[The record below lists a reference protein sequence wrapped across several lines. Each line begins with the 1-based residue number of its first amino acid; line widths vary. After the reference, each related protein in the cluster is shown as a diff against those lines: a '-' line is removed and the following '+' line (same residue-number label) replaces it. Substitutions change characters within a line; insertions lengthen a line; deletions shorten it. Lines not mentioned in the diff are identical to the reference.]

1 MINKVATQTEFIKK
15 LFNEISVAGWKPVD
29 NTENNQINEV
39 EVRQLFELIDTE
51 KTGVINLKVI
61 KQYKNIFQINFL
73 KQGFFNIIK
82 CHPKLL
88 RFNSF
93 HLLFL
98 YF

>member
-1 MINKVATQTEFIKK
+1 MIIKVATQTEFIKK

-73 KQGFFNIIK
+73 KQGYFDWDN
-82 CHPKLL
+82 
-88 RFNSF
+88 
-93 HLLFL
+93 L
-98 YF
+98 Y

>member
-1 MINKVATQTEFIKK
+1 MIIKIATQTEFIKK

-61 KQYKNIFQINFL
+61 KQYKNIFQIHFL
-73 KQGFFNIIK
+73 KQG
-82 CHPKLL
+82 
-88 RFNSF
+88 
-93 HLLFL
+93 
-98 YF
+98 YFDLDNRY

>member
-1 MINKVATQTEFIKK
+1 MINKVVTQTKFIKK

-73 KQGFFNIIK
+73 KQG
-82 CHPKLL
+82 
-88 RFNSF
+88 
-93 HLLFL
+93 
-98 YF
+98 YFDWDNRY

>member
-1 MINKVATQTEFIKK
+1 MKLATQTEFIKK

-73 KQGFFNIIK
+73 KQG
-82 CHPKLL
+82 
-88 RFNSF
+88 
-93 HLLFL
+93 
-98 YF
+98 YFDWDNRY

>member
-1 MINKVATQTEFIKK
+1 MINKIATQIEFLKK

-73 KQGFFNIIK
+73 KQG
-82 CHPKLL
+82 
-88 RFNSF
+88 
-93 HLLFL
+93 

>member
-1 MINKVATQTEFIKK
+1 MINKIATQIEFLKK

-73 KQGFFNIIK
+73 KQG
-82 CHPKLL
+82 
-88 RFNSF
+88 
-93 HLLFL
+93 
-98 YF
+98 YFDWDNRY

>member
-61 KQYKNIFQINFL
+61 NKYKNIFQINFL
-73 KQGFFNIIK
+73 K
-82 CHPKLL
+82 
-88 RFNSF
+88 
-93 HLLFL
+93 
-98 YF
+98 